1 MADIKNYGLK
11 GIGSDVQL
19 GKGGGRLV
27 YDTSSSFFKFT
38 TDGTTLT
45 QIRAASPSATDD
57 VATKSYVDS
66 SVTGL
71 DVKDSVRVAT
81 TADISLDNTTTSV
94 DGITLS
100 DGDRILVKDQSTASE
115 NGIYVVSTSGSWSRA
130 GDFDE
135 DAEVTSG
142 AFFFVEEGTTN
153 ADSGFTLTTDGS
165 ITVGSTSLSFTQFS
179 GTGSITAGTGMTKSG
194 STLNVVAGDG
204 ITANADN
211 IAINLAGS
219 SALSFDG
226 GALDVQIDLSDTT
239 NDVTGTLA
247 VGSGGTGQTS
257 LDDILA
263 GSNKVAITD
272 GSATVIGGNVTVDI
286 NEANL
291 DLANMGGS
299 LDVSSQ
305 VTGTLAI
312 ANGGT
317 GQTSMDD
324 ILAGSNK
331 LTITDGDGTVV
342 GGNVTIDV
350 AEANLDL
357 ASMGGS
363 LDLTSQVTGD
373 LAVADGGTGAST
385 AADARTNLGLV
396 IGTDV
401 QAYDA
406 QLADIAGLTPT
417 DGNFIVGDGTNYVSE
432 SGDTAR
438 TSLGVGTGDSPTFTG
453 LTLSAN
459 LDMGSASITNLATPS
474 ANTDAAT
481 KAYVDSVAA
490 GIDTLAELN
499 DTDITTPSSGQ
510 MLVHDGS
517 DSFDNVSMSGDATM
531 VANGAVTLA
540 DSDATRT
547 NLGLAI
553 GTDVQAYDAQLDDVA
568 GLTPADGSII
578 IGDGSNFVTESGA
591 TARTSLGLGTG
602 DSPTF
607 AALTLNGALD
617 MNSSRIN
624 NLADPSGAQDAA
636 TKAYVDATSTGL
648 DVKGSVRVATTAN
661 IALNQTTTSIDG
673 VTLSDGDRILVKD
686 QSTGSENGIYEYSSS
701 GAWSRAGDADAD
713 AEVTA
718 GMFTFVAEGTTN
730 ADAGFVLT
738 TNDDITVGTTALSF
752 AQFSGAGSVTAGDG
766 LTKTGNTLDVVAG
779 DGITSNADNIS
790 INLDASSALSFNGG
804 ALDVQIDLS
813 DATNDV
819 TGTLAIAKGGTGQT
833 SLDDILAGSN
843 ILTITDGS
851 GSVIGGNVTIDF
863 NEANANLANI
873 GGSLDVSSQVTGT
886 LAIANG
892 GTGQTSLDDILAG
905 SNLLTITGGAGTVI
919 GGNATIDF
927 NEANANLANIGGSL
941 DVSSQVT
948 GTLGLA
954 NGGTGAD
961 FSAIAQG
968 SLLIGN
974 ASNEIEE
981 FSIGTANKYLR
992 STGTTASY
1000 DYVTALRDNTN
1011 GNVVF
1016 EVDTANVTDNTKLTV
1031 SNSSSNVVIK
1041 AVDPDD
1047 ANANIN
1053 LVLESQ
1059 GTGGRVLIRDNSGGA
1074 SIVIGDDDTSLTV
1087 SGGVSSSSDAGDLVL
1102 KGGNGTSTNA
1112 SGDVLI
1118 KGGTG
1123 GSAEGIVKITDTS
1136 DNEIALFDGVAS
1148 AVNEFTMTNAATG
1161 NNPTLSATGDDT
1173 NISLAL
1179 TPKGSGLVV
1188 VPDGYESNVGSNDDA
1203 LVTRRWVLDNVV
1215 TATDDL
1221 IIRSSITNGN
1231 ASETVG
1237 TMPNAGSTTYYVTRI
1252 MINVST
1258 GYSGGSVDSMTI
1270 SDGTTTLASVNES
1283 DVTTTG
1289 SYIIDLD
1296 GATATA
1302 GGATISMDFKQ
1313 SDGST
1318 AATPT
1323 AGAMTVAVEYKALT
1337 D

>member
-100 DGDRILVKDQSTASE
+100 DGDRILVKDQSSADE

-130 GDFDE
+130 GDFDQ

-211 IAINLAGS
+211 IAINIDGS
-219 SALSFDG
+219 SALSFNA

-317 GQTSMDD
+317 GATS
-324 ILAGSNK
+324 
-331 LTITDGDGTVV
+331 
-342 GGNVTIDV
+342 
-350 AEANLDL
+350 
-357 ASMGGS
+357 AS
-363 LDLTSQVTGD
+363 
-373 LAVADGGTGAST
+373 
-385 AADARTNLGLV
+385 DARTNLGV
-396 IGTDV
+396 AIGSDV

-432 SGDTAR
+432 SGNTAR

-531 VANGAVTLA
+531 VANGAVTLT
-540 DSDATRT
+540 DSNATRT

-591 TARTSLGLGTG
+591 TARTSLGLGTT

-730 ADAGFVLT
+730 ADSGFVLT
-738 TNDDITVGTTALSF
+738 TNDDITVDTTALSF

-779 DGITSNADNIS
+779 DGITANADNIS

-819 TGTLAIAKGGTGQT
+819 TGTLAIANGGTGQT

-843 ILTITDGS
+843 LLTITDGS

-886 LAIANG
+886 L
-892 GTGQTSLDDILAG
+892 
-905 SNLLTITGGAGTVI
+905 
-919 GGNATIDF
+919 
-927 NEANANLANIGGSL
+927 
-941 DVSSQVT
+941 
-948 GTLGLA
+948 GLA

-961 FSAIAQG
+961 FSSIAQG

-974 ASNEIEE
+974 ASNGIDE
-981 FSIGTANKYLR
+981 FSLGTANKYLR

-1031 SNSSSNVVIK
+1031 TNSSANVVIK

-1123 GSAEGIVKITDTS
+1123 GSAEGKVKITDTS

-1148 AVNEFTMTNAATG
+1148 AVNEFTLTNAATG
-1161 NNPTLSATGDDT
+1161 NNPTLSATGGDT

-1188 VPDGYESNVGSNDDA
+1188 VPDGYEANVGSNDDA

-1237 TMPNAGSTTYYVTRI
+1237 TMPNNGSTTYYVTRI
-1252 MINVST
+1252 MINVSSA
-1258 GYSGGSVDSMTI
+1258 YSGGSVDSMTI

-1302 GGATISMDFKQ
+1302 GGATISMAFKQ